1 MASTVYDPEI
11 CIGAFSMLIS
21 DPSAKNNV
29 KMTRMLVLSPV
40 TLCYITNWKPRIATV
55 HSCFDLVGSR
65 QHGVASNEVI
75 SWSTDDPESQMQIFT
90 DWPLSH
96 AKRATKDN
104 RKSPEYH
111 VVAAIR
117 KLRTDKNCP
126 AEKSKVSVITA
137 PEKFENTAYFLQL
150 GLPSTLITKN
160 RALQKRPHYG
170 RGQNNCTT

>member
-1 MASTVYDPEI
+1 
-11 CIGAFSMLIS
+11 
-21 DPSAKNNV
+21 
-29 KMTRMLVLSPV
+29 
-40 TLCYITNWKPRIATV
+40 
-55 HSCFDLVGSR
+55 
-65 QHGVASNEVI
+65 
-75 SWSTDDPESQMQIFT
+75 MQIFT

-126 AEKSKVSVITA
+126 AEKSKGSVITA

-150 GLPSTLITKN
+150 GLPSTLITKKQSFTKTTTLGK
-160 RALQKRPHYG
+160 RSKQLPHIGTHFCGVGYYLLPSTPGREGALLLPTVPLQG
-170 RGQNNCTT
+170 WRGDLTTTRCLLAGVGGTLLLPAVYLQGPGEP